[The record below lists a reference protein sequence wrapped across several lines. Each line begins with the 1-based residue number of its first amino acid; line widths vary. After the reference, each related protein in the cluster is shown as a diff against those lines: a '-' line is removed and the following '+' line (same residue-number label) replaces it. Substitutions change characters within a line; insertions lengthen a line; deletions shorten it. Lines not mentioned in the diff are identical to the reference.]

1 MGDETHNLRT
11 VDLEV
16 REQLNGSEK
25 NWVIGQL
32 VARHGVSGALW
43 ASALPRLRIEYD
55 ADVVSGLELFDV
67 IESFGLHARPYRP
80 ARVATAT

>member
-25 NWVIGQL
+25 NWVIGRL
-32 VARHGVSGALW
+32 VARQGVSGALW
-43 ASALPRLRIEYD
+43 ANAQPRLRIEYD

-80 ARVATAT
+80 ARVATAA